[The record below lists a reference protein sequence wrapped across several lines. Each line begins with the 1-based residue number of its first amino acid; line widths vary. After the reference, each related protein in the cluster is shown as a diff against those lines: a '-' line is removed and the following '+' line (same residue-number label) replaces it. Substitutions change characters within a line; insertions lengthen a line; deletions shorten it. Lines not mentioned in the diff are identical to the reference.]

1 MRIANVVIALVV
13 TLLAGAIAFA
23 IEPPRSSSSMVAV
36 MADGTVA
43 VIGSRS
49 PQLVLSSA
57 ARTAPVWTVP
67 FDYRP
72 IQIAALGK
80 SIVVVGASKSSG
92 RYALWLV
99 DPNGKATPRP
109 LPVKLPTDIVTT
121 IAGSPDGRSLY
132 VVVSNNEIL
141 RFDADLSRLIDR
153 RPLYE
158 FRAGAVA
165 VAATD
170 VIAAA
175 DTERGGIRLYDTHGR
190 LLKSLSLENPF
201 VASLAFAPGGR
212 SVYAASG
219 VQAGYSEID
228 VSSGKVRSV
237 RTGSSV
243 PSAIAPAADGSV
255 WVVERSGL
263 VLERY
268 SRAGV
273 SVERRELAG
282 KQAAS
287 LPRKSSVRAQ
297 P

>member
-1 MRIANVVIALVV
+1 MRIASFVIALVA
-13 TLLAGAIAFA
+13 TLLAGATTFA

-49 PQLVLSSA
+49 PQLILSSA
-57 ARTAPVWTVP
+57 AYTAPVWTVP
-67 FDYRP
+67 FEYRP
-72 IQIAALGK
+72 VQIAALGR

-99 DPNGKATPRP
+99 DPKGKAIPRP
-109 LPVKLPTDIVTT
+109 LPVKLPTAIVTT

-132 VVVSNNEIL
+132 VVVSNSEIL
-141 RFDADLSRLIDR
+141 QFNEDLSRLVDR
-153 RPLYE
+153 RQLFE

-165 VAATD
+165 IGPSKA
-170 VIAAA
+170 IAAA
-175 DTERGGIRLYDTHGR
+175 DNERGGIRVYGTDGR
-190 LLKSLSLENPF
+190 LLKSMSLENPF

-243 PSAIAPAADGSV
+243 PSAIAPAADGSL

-268 SRAGV
+268 SPAGV
-273 SVERRELAG
+273 SVERRELAAR
-282 KQAAS
+282 QASSSS
-287 LPRKSSVRAQ
+287 LPRK
-297 P
+297 